1 MKKVSVIIPMHNSSK
16 HIGECIDSVLNQ
28 TYSNIE
34 VIVIDDY
41 SSDNCVD
48 IVESKINGKNE
59 NRVKII
65 KLDKNVGAAVARNI
79 GVDMATG
86 ELVCFL
92 DSDDYW
98 ALDKLEKQV
107 RFIEQ
112 NNFVFIYSDYAY
124 LKNGEVQHIAHVPE
138 SINYS
143 QALKNTTIFT
153 STVMFNMAYLSKDD
167 IHMPN
172 VKKGQDTATWWKVLK
187 KGINAYGINE
197 VLAYYRVGE
206 KSLSSNKFKAIKRT
220 WHLYSREKIGFFRK
234 VLCFSC
240 YLLNAVKRRVF

>member
-1 MKKVSVIIPMHNSSK
+1 MKKVSVIIPIRNSSK
-16 HIGECIDSVLNQ
+16 HIEECIDSVLNQ
-28 TYSNIE
+28 TYENIE
-34 VIVIDDY
+34 IIAVDDN
-41 SSDNCVD
+41 SSDNSVS
-48 IVESKINGKNE
+48 IVENKNDD
-59 NRVKII
+59 RIKII
-65 KLDKNVGAAVARNI
+65 KLEQNVGAARARNTGI
-79 GVDMATG
+79 DASTG
-86 ELVCFL
+86 ELLCFL

-98 ALDKLEKQV
+98 VLDKLEKQV

-124 LKNGEVQHIAHVPE
+124 LKKGEVRHIAHVPE

-143 QALKNTTIFT
+143 QALKNTAIFT

-172 VKKGQDTATWWKVLK
+172 VKRGQDTATWWKVLK

-234 VLCFSC
+234 VFCFIC
-240 YLLNAVKRRVF
+240 YLWNAVKRRVF